1 MKKAFSIIITLFLMT
16 NCSDND
22 KTASVMTKEKPTNTT
37 NNDLWT
43 SIDLKVWD
51 KTPAISGR
59 LATETD
65 VKNGLAVYYIDNK
78 GADHTPYKIQLPK
91 LAYLTDFDTKKE
103 ELVVVIQIEETPKD
117 TVVGYRNLDGGNG
130 ACLLHEIKFLDNETI
145 KKVVGQ

>member
-1 MKKAFSIIITLFLMT
+1 MLFLLT
-16 NCSDND
+16 SCSDTS
-22 KTASVMTKEKPTNTT
+22 KTESVMTKEKSKDTT
-37 NNDLWT
+37 SKDLWT
-43 SIDLKVWD
+43 AIELKSWY

-65 VKNGLAVYYIDNK
+65 VKNGLAVYYIDSK
-78 GADHTPYKIQLPK
+78 GIDHTPYKIELPK

-145 KKVVGQ
+145 KKVVEQ